1 MANKRMFSLDIVDS
15 DAFVSMPLSTQAL
28 YFHLSMR
35 ADDDG
40 FVKNPK
46 RIQRDIGS
54 NEDDMKVLIAKR
66 FILPFDSGIVV
77 IKHWKINNNIRSD
90 RYKPTTYIEERSM
103 LVLKENGAYTEAE
116 NLGIPNDNQVGDT
129 RYAQYSIGKGSIDSD
144 KYSSSV
150 VDGAT
155 TTPEENKLKQIG
167 GKLGRNVVY
176 LTDRQLSKEFTI
188 SSSSKSN
195 LRKFIESWNSKSYSD
210 DEFLDFDLFDQ
221 IGKPCQIN
229 VVLNETKEYSNV
241 DNIMPI
247 PRGFPAPTT
256 DTKRIRWDMEQ
267 WDDAVFA
274 ELPEWIQDKIKKS
287 TQYQKDHAPNTVVEV
302 KSTNE
307 GACPI

>member
-66 FILPFDSGIVV
+66 FILPFESGIVV

-116 NLGIPNDNQVGDT
+116 SFGIPSDT
-129 RYAQYSIGKGSIDSD
+129 QMGVKRLPQYSIGKNSIGLD
-144 KYSSSV
+144 KCSSSV
-150 VDGAT
+150 DDDDT
-155 TTPEENKLKQIG
+155 TTPEENILKAIG
-167 GKLGRNVVY
+167 GKLGKGVVY
-176 LTDRQLSKEFTI
+176 LTDRQFSDLLEKIGLDAFNRYVERLATFIIDKKAYVKNHYETI
-188 SSSSKSN
+188 LKWY
-195 LRKFIESWNSKSYSD
+195 E
-210 DEFLDFDLFDQ
+210 E
-221 IGKPCQIN
+221 
-229 VVLNETKEYSNV
+229 
-241 DNIMPI
+241 
-247 PRGFPAPTT
+247 
-256 DTKRIRWDMEQ
+256 DTQ
-267 WDDAVFA
+267 
-274 ELPEWIQDKIKKS
+274 
-287 TQYQKDHAPNTVVEV
+287 V
-302 KSTNE
+302 K
-307 GACPI
+307 

>member
-66 FILPFDSGIVV
+66 FILPFESGIVV

-116 NLGIPNDNQVGDT
+116 KVGMTLGIPNDNQVGDT
-129 RYAQYSIGKGSIDSD
+129 RYAQYSIGKSSIDLD

-150 VDGAT
+150 VDGDT
-155 TTPEENKLKQIG
+155 TTPEENKLKLIG
-167 GKLGRNVVY
+167 GNLGKGVVY
-176 LTDRQLSKEFTI
+176 LTDRQF
-188 SSSSKSN
+188 SN
-195 LRKFIESWNSKSYSD
+195 LIDKLGLDAFNRYVERLATFIIDKKAHVKSHY
-210 DEFLDFDLFDQ
+210 
-221 IGKPCQIN
+221 
-229 VVLNETKEYSNV
+229 ETILKWYEE
-241 DNIMPI
+241 
-247 PRGFPAPTT
+247 
-256 DTKRIRWDMEQ
+256 DTK
-267 WDDAVFA
+267 V
-274 ELPEWIQDKIKKS
+274 
-287 TQYQKDHAPNTVVEV
+287 N
-302 KSTNE
+302 
-307 GACPI
+307 

>member
-66 FILPFDSGIVV
+66 FILPFESGIVV

-116 NLGIPNDNQVGDT
+116 KVGMTLGIPNDNQVGDA
-129 RYAQYSIGKGSIDSD
+129 RYAQYSIGKSSIDSD

-150 VDGAT
+150 VGDST
-155 TTPEENKLKQIG
+155 TTATEDEVYKDDKLKCIG
-167 GKLGRNVVY
+167 GTLGKGVVY
-176 LTDRQLSKEFTI
+176 LTQRQFDSLIEKLGLDAFERYLPRLADFIIDKKAHVKSHYDTI
-188 SSSSKSN
+188 LKWY
-195 LRKFIESWNSKSYSD
+195 ED
-210 DEFLDFDLFDQ
+210 
-221 IGKPCQIN
+221 
-229 VVLNETKEYSNV
+229 
-241 DNIMPI
+241 
-247 PRGFPAPTT
+247 
-256 DTKRIRWDMEQ
+256 DTKM
-267 WDDAVFA
+267 
-274 ELPEWIQDKIKKS
+274 
-287 TQYQKDHAPNTVVEV
+287 N
-302 KSTNE
+302 
-307 GACPI
+307 